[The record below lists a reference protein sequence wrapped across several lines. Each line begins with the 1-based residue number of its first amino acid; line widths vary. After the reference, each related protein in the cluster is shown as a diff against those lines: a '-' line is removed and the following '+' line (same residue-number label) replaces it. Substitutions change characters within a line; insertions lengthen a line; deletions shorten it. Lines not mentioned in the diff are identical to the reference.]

1 MRGKWFCGFFLLL
14 LLGGC
19 KDLLNKPLVG
29 SEADI
34 SRYQLVGS
42 WEVEEK
48 NTRLELKG
56 TNTPDWFQFMLHESN
71 RLIEGKA
78 KVASF
83 KRKLVFSVD
92 IASVKVNGEP
102 LVREDRQG
110 YLLIGLYYSDE
121 ELRFAP
127 ASMEKFERNFADYFF
142 AAPIGVD
149 SFCTKTN
156 EVCKSTFTAGNLLYS
171 KERRKFTEDFA
182 KRFRTIFPRRNS
194 TVFVRSGK

>member
-42 WEVEEK
+42 WETEEK
-48 NTRLELKG
+48 NTHMELKA
-56 TNTPDWFQFMLHESN
+56 TDKPDWFQFMLHESN

-78 KVASF
+78 MVASF

-92 IASVKVNGEP
+92 IASVRINGEP

-110 YLLIGLYYSDE
+110 YLLIGAYYSDE
-121 ELRFAP
+121 ELRLVP
-127 ASMEKFERNFADYFF
+127 ASMEKFEQNFADYFF
-142 AAPIGVD
+142 AAPIEVA
-149 SFCTKTN
+149 SFCARTN
-156 EVCKSTFTAGNLLYS
+156 EVCKSTFMAGNLLYS

-182 KRFRTIFPRRNS
+182 RRFRTVFPRRDS
-194 TVFVRSGK
+194 TVFVRSTK